1 MERIP
6 RVIRFP
12 EKLNQ
17 HLIREAG
24 ERTMKTG
31 KRTTVTDVVID
42 VLEEHFVKKG
52 RRKRKGV
59 K

>member
-1 MERIP
+1 MDRIP

-17 HLIREAG
+17 RLIREAG
-24 ERTMKTG
+24 ERTMKTE
-31 KRTTVTDVVID
+31 KQVAVTDVVID
-42 VLEEHFVKKG
+42 VLEEYFAKKG
-52 RRKRKGV
+52 LRKGKGV

>member
-1 MERIP
+1 MERTP

-17 HLIREAG
+17 RLIREAG

-31 KRTTVTDVVID
+31 KRVTVTDVVID
-42 VLEEHFVKKG
+42 VLEEHFVEKG